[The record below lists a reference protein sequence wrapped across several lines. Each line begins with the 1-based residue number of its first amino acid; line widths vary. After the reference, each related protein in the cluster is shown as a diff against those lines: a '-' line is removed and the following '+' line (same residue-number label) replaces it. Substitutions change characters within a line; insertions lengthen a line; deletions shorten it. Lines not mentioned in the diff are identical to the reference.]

1 MPAVEKPESEEIVF
15 NTPTGK
21 IEIYS
26 ETLEKAGFS
35 PWPHWEEPPLP
46 KPDTFY
52 LLTGKVGQHTQM
64 GTQNNQLLHKYEDQP
79 RLWMSPAAATA
90 RGLVD
95 GDWVEAASEIGKV
108 QVQVLVTKA
117 IRDDCVYLT
126 PGYGHLSKGL
136 TTAFANGVSN
146 SVLHVT
152 YTDPISGGQALSQT
166 FVTVKKA

>member
-1 MPAVEKPESEEIVF
+1 
-15 NTPTGK
+15 
-21 IEIYS
+21 
-26 ETLEKAGFS
+26 
-35 PWPHWEEPPLP
+35 
-46 KPDTFY
+46 
-52 LLTGKVGQHTQM
+52 M

-79 RLWMSPAAATA
+79 RLWMSPAAAAA

-136 TTAFANGVSN
+136 TTAFANGVSD
-146 SVLHVT
+146 SVLHLT

-166 FVTVKKA
+166 FVSVKKA